1 MIQTLPSIVR
11 YSETDESG
19 RLSLPA
25 LVDYFQ
31 DAAELHGDRL
41 GIGWRYLAEQHL
53 AWLLSSWQIEIGRLP
68 ELSEE
73 ILVKTWG
80 WKFQSIFGMRNSLLL
95 DKDGNTLVTA
105 NSVWFLY
112 DTQAQKPVRVPE
124 NVVNA
129 FGIHPRAD
137 MKYAPRKL
145 PDMEGGEVMESF
157 SVGRQNLDTNH
168 HVNNAQYVAMAM
180 ECLPRGIKPVELLVE
195 YKKQAY
201 LGDIITPVVQ
211 RTEDGYAISLRASGG
226 DSYANLR
233 LRTG

>member
-1 MIQTLPSIVR
+1 ENIV
-11 YSETDESG
+11 T
-19 RLSLPA
+19 
-25 LVDYFQ
+25 
-31 DAAELHGDRL
+31 
-41 GIGWRYLAEQHL
+41 
-53 AWLLSSWQIEIGRLP
+53 
-68 ELSEE
+68 
-73 ILVKTWG
+73 
-80 WKFQSIFGMRNSLLL
+80 
-95 DKDGNTLVTA
+95 
-105 NSVWFLY
+105 
-112 DTQAQKPVRVPE
+112 
-124 NVVNA
+124 A

-226 DSYANLR
+226 DPYANLR